1 MALGRCA
8 EQARPDICDEDRPG
22 RLPQRARSEQ
32 PPGRSPITF
41 GTAWDYDN
49 QSLTYEVLRDNVTVI
64 NTATVK
70 TNFWTLPSRTV
81 TDTVTAG
88 TTHTYQVRIK
98 DPFGNTLLSP
108 KSNSVKA

>member
-1 MALGRCA
+1 M
-8 EQARPDICDEDRPG
+8 
-22 RLPQRARSEQ
+22 
-32 PPGRSPITF
+32 
-41 GTAWDYDN
+41 
-49 QSLTYEVLRDNVTVI
+49 I